1 MTIFRT
7 VAEIAEIALFA
18 GLAFT
23 AAYLFI
29 FSLAGAFG
37 YRPKPAAGKHLR
49 RFAVLIP
56 GYKEDSVIVNTAR
69 EALAHDYPEQLF
81 RVFVI
86 ADSFREETLA
96 GLRETGVNIIHVSFE
111 QSSKA
116 KAINRALAEIGEG
129 YDSVAVLDADNIMA
143 PGFLHAAND
152 AFDRGFAAVQ
162 GHRTAK
168 NLNTP
173 FAILDAASEE
183 INNHIFRKG
192 HRVLGLSSALIGSGM
207 AFDFVLFRDTMAG
220 VTAHGEDK
228 ELEMH
233 LLAAGIRIE
242 YLPEALVY
250 DEKIQSA
257 GVFAKQ
263 RKRWLAAQFGMF
275 RQYAPS
281 GLKQLFTKGNL
292 DLFDKVVQVMLPPRV
307 LTIGLTTILLLAA
320 ALLHLVP
327 GGSEFTSVSLTL
339 YAALWLVTA
348 AALAIAFPRRLLNG
362 DLLRALKQLPGAF
375 LVMFGLLFRL
385 RGAGK
390 NFIHTPHGSPDPGK
404 S

>member
-1 MTIFRT
+1 
-7 VAEIAEIALFA
+7 
-18 GLAFT
+18 
-23 AAYLFI
+23 
-29 FSLAGAFG
+29 
-37 YRPKPAAGKHLR
+37 
-49 RFAVLIP
+49 
-56 GYKEDSVIVNTAR
+56 VN
-69 EALAHDYPEQLF
+69 
-81 RVFVI
+81 V
-86 ADSFREETLA
+86 
-96 GLRETGVNIIHVSFE
+96 IHVSFE

-116 KAINRALAEIGEG
+116 KAINRALAVVGEG
-129 YDSVAVLDADNIMA
+129 YDSVVVLDADNIMA
-143 PGFLHAAND
+143 PGFLQAAND

-207 AFDFVLFRDTMAG
+207 AFDFTLFRDTMAG

-242 YLPEALVY
+242 YLPDALVY

-263 RKRWLAAQFGMF
+263 RKRWLAAQFGIF
-275 RQYAPS
+275 RQYAPA
-281 GLKQLFTKGNL
+281 GLKQLLTKGNL

-307 LTIGLTTILLLAA
+307 LQIGLTTILLVAVG
-320 ALLHLVP
+320 LLNLLP
-327 GGSEFTSVSLTL
+327 GGSDYTAVSLTL

-348 AALAIAFPRRLLNG
+348 AALVLAFPRRLLNG
-362 DLLRALKQLPGAF
+362 ATLRALKQLPGAF

-390 NFIHTPHGSPDPGK
+390 NFIHTPHGTPHPGK